1 MKKRVY
7 YVDFERPM
15 RQTLSRT
22 VARKEFGG
30 YGTDDIYYPNGYES
44 PAKREHIVVVSSKWE
59 DGNFHMFCI

>member
-7 YVDFERPM
+7 YVEEANPM

-30 YGTDDIYYPNGYES
+30 YGELIKYPNSYES
-44 PAKREHIVVVSSKWE
+44 AAHREIVIAVSPFPTE
-59 DGNFHMFCI
+59 HTFAL

>member
-7 YVDFERPM
+7 YVDFEKPM

-30 YGTDDIYYPNGYES
+30 YGEEINYPNGYES
-44 PAKREHIVVVSSKWE
+44 ATHREHVIVVTTKWE